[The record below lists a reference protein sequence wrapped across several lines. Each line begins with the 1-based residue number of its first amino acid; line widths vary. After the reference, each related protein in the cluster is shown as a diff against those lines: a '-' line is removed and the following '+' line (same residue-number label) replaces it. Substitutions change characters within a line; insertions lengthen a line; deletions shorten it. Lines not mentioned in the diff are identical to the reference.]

1 MAAPISSIALASE
14 YVLTVGW
21 VGGVRPA
28 VCPLGCGPS
37 MRKFPLELSSFIMTQ
52 SPYERLV
59 TRSVSA
65 LLTGSSRQRLN
76 GLIADWTGAVLVSV
90 DCSGF
95 HILFT
100 RFAPGP
106 SLLLCA
112 KHLFVAPTAEVQA
125 IVAPA
130 HLEQSEARDLGSWS
144 VVETP
149 ISAIVQSNE
158 TSRRLKCWEARQR
171 RKSGVPSFPEGRF
184 RPLG

>member
-1 MAAPISSIALASE
+1 MAAPFSSIALASE
-14 YVLTVGW
+14 YVLTLGS

-28 VCPLGCGPS
+28 ICPLGCGLS

-52 SPYERLV
+52 SPYQRPV

-65 LLTGSSRQRLN
+65 LLPGSSRQRLN
-76 GLIADWTGAVLVSV
+76 GFIADWTGPVLVPV

-112 KHLFVAPTAEVQA
+112 KHLFVA
-125 IVAPA
+125 
-130 HLEQSEARDLGSWS
+130 AR
-144 VVETP
+144 
-149 ISAIVQSNE
+149 A
-158 TSRRLKCWEARQR
+158 
-171 RKSGVPSFPEGRF
+171 
-184 RPLG
+184 

>member
-1 MAAPISSIALASE
+1 ASRGNTMAAPISSIALASE
-14 YVLTVGW
+14 YVLTLGS
-21 VGGVRPA
+21 VGGVRP
-28 VCPLGCGPS
+28 LGCSPS

-52 SPYERLV
+52 SPYV

-76 GLIADWTGAVLVSV
+76 AFIADWTGTVLVPV

-112 KHLFVAPTAEVQA
+112 KHLFVA
-125 IVAPA
+125 
-130 HLEQSEARDLGSWS
+130 AR
-144 VVETP
+144 
-149 ISAIVQSNE
+149 A
-158 TSRRLKCWEARQR
+158 
-171 RKSGVPSFPEGRF
+171 
-184 RPLG
+184 

>member
-14 YVLTVGW
+14 YVLTLGS
-21 VGGVRPA
+21 VGGVR
-28 VCPLGCGPS
+28 PLGCGPS

-52 SPYERLV
+52 SPYERPV

-76 GLIADWTGAVLVSV
+76 GFIADWTGTVLVPV

-100 RFAPGP
+100 RFAPDP

-112 KHLFVAPTAEVQA
+112 KHLFVA
-125 IVAPA
+125 
-130 HLEQSEARDLGSWS
+130 AR
-144 VVETP
+144 E
-149 ISAIVQSNE
+149 
-158 TSRRLKCWEARQR
+158 
-171 RKSGVPSFPEGRF
+171 
-184 RPLG
+184 

>member
-1 MAAPISSIALASE
+1 MAAPFSSIALASE
-14 YVLTVGW
+14 YVLTLGS
-21 VGGVRPA
+21 VGGVRSA
-28 VCPLGCGPS
+28 ICPLGCGPS

-52 SPYERLV
+52 SPYERPV

-76 GLIADWTGAVLVSV
+76 GFIADWTGPVLVPV

-112 KHLFVAPTAEVQA
+112 KYLFVA
-125 IVAPA
+125 
-130 HLEQSEARDLGSWS
+130 AR
-144 VVETP
+144 
-149 ISAIVQSNE
+149 A
-158 TSRRLKCWEARQR
+158 
-171 RKSGVPSFPEGRF
+171 
-184 RPLG
+184 

>member
-1 MAAPISSIALASE
+1 MAAPFSSIALASE
-14 YVLTVGW
+14 YVLTLGS

-28 VCPLGCGPS
+28 ICPLGCGPS
-37 MRKFPLELSSFIMTQ
+37 MRKFPPELSSFIMTQ
-52 SPYERLV
+52 SPYERPV

-76 GLIADWTGAVLVSV
+76 GFIADWTGPVLVPV

-112 KHLFVAPTAEVQA
+112 KHLFVA
-125 IVAPA
+125 
-130 HLEQSEARDLGSWS
+130 AR
-144 VVETP
+144 
-149 ISAIVQSNE
+149 A
-158 TSRRLKCWEARQR
+158 
-171 RKSGVPSFPEGRF
+171 
-184 RPLG
+184 